1 MARRTM
7 RVGIVGAGVMAEA
20 IIAGL
25 VADRAV
31 TPDLLVASG
40 FEVTRVHSR
49 FLPFSMKGR
58 MPVHPLLVRLYLRS
72 PWRPCAGQMLVVAQ
86 KPRI

>member
-25 VADRAV
+25 VANRAV
-31 TPDLLVASG
+31 
-40 FEVTRVHSR
+40 
-49 FLPFSMKGR
+49 
-58 MPVHPLLVRLYLRS
+58 
-72 PWRPCAGQMLVVAQ
+72 
-86 KPRI
+86 KP

>member
-1 MARRTM
+1 MARRRM

-31 TPDLLVASG
+31 EAGTLVAS
-40 FEVTRVHSR
+40 
-49 FLPFSMKGR
+49 
-58 MPVHPLLVRLYLRS
+58 HPRRDRRDIL
-72 PWRPCAGQMLVVAQ
+72 A
-86 KPRI
+86 